1 MIFLWNIKI
10 NALTVNLVSLLF
22 YFIFFIY
29 KIYFL
34 NSIREEEE
42 GKIIPKLTINLDN
55 IREGKEE
62 KKINDLKEEVHL
74 LNNKINELQTIIK
87 KLDTEVYNLYN

>member
-1 MIFLWNIKI
+1 M
-10 NALTVNLVSLLF
+10 VSLLF

-34 NSIREEEE
+34 NSFREEE
-42 GKIIPKLTINLDN
+42 GKIIPTLTINLDN
-55 IREGKEE
+55 IKERKEE

-74 LNNKINELQTIIK
+74 LKNKINELQTIIK
-87 KLDTEVYNLYN
+87 KLDTEVYNIYN

>member
-1 MIFLWNIKI
+1 M
-10 NALTVNLVSLLF
+10 VSLLF

-34 NSIREEEE
+34 NSFREEE
-42 GKIIPKLTINLDN
+42 GKIIPTLTINLDN
-55 IREGKEE
+55 IKERKDE

-74 LNNKINELQTIIK
+74 LKNKINELQTIIK
-87 KLDTEVYNLYN
+87 KLDTEVYNIYN

>member
-1 MIFLWNIKI
+1 M
-10 NALTVNLVSLLF
+10 VSLFF

-34 NSIREEEE
+34 NSLREEEEEE
-42 GKIIPKLTINLDN
+42 GKIIPKLSINLDN
-55 IREGKEE
+55 IREKKDE

-74 LNNKINELQTIIK
+74 LNNKINELHIIIE
-87 KLDTEVYNLYN
+87 KLDTEVNNLYN